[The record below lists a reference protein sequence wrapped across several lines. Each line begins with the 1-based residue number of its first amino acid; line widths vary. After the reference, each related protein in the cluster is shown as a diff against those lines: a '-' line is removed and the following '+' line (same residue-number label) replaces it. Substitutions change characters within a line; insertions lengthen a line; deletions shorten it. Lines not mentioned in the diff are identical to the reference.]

1 MYGNTHRVAEAV
13 AAGLSDRYDV
23 ELVAAH
29 EAPTDMRGID
39 LLVVG
44 GPTHVHGMASGRSRQ
59 AAMTA
64 GEQHHAQVEAGATSA
79 RGLRDWLRDL
89 EDASEVRA
97 AAFDTRI
104 DKPAWLTGSAARRIT
119 RRLRAR
125 RFEVVGVASFLVADS
140 EGPLAD
146 GELARAHA
154 WAAALSSGDEAP
166 V

>member
-29 EAPTDMRGID
+29 EAPTDVRGID

-59 AAMTA
+59 AAATA
-64 GEQHHAQVEAGATSA
+64 GEQHHAPIEASATSA
-79 RGLRDWLRDL
+79 RGLREWLRDL
-89 EDASEVRA
+89 GDGSGGRA

-140 EGPLAD
+140 EGPLVD

-154 WAAALSSGDEAP
+154 WAAALPRNVKAR

>member
-13 AAGLSDRYDV
+13 AAELSDRYDV

-29 EAPTDMRGID
+29 EAPTDVRDID

-44 GPTHVHGMASGRSRQ
+44 GPTHVHGMASRRTRE
-59 AAMTA
+59 AAATA
-64 GEQHHAQVEAGATSA
+64 GEQHHAGVEAAATAA
-79 RGLRDWLRDL
+79 RGLREWLRDL
-89 EDASEVRA
+89 EDGSGVRA

-104 DKPAWLTGSAARRIT
+104 DKPSWVTGSAARRIT

-146 GELARAHA
+146 GELERAQA
-154 WAAALSSGDEAP
+154 WAAALPSTVEAH

>member
-13 AAGLSDRYDV
+13 AAELSDRYDV

-29 EAPTDMRGID
+29 EAPTDVRGID

-44 GPTHVHGMASGRSRQ
+44 GPTHVHGMASGRSRE
-59 AAMTA
+59 AAATA
-64 GEQHHAQVEAGATSA
+64 GEQHHAHVEADATAA
-79 RGLRDWLRDL
+79 RGLREWLHDL
-89 EDASEVRA
+89 EDGAGVCA

-104 DKPAWLTGSAARRIT
+104 DKPAWLTGSAARRIA

-146 GELARAHA
+146 GELERAHA
-154 WAAALSSGDEAP
+154 WAATLSSKVEAR